1 MYLSA
6 IREFSF
12 ATLIVCDD
20 IAFLKMKGIHGTI
33 SRVMGYKGICFID
46 ICKNKI
52 GKI

>member
-20 IAFLKMKGIHGTI
+20 IAFLKMKGIHG
-33 SRVMGYKGICFID
+33 
-46 ICKNKI
+46 
-52 GKI
+52 